1 MTLRHDSDSPRI
13 AIIGAGFSGI
23 GMAMRLQAAGIASFE
38 IFEAASEV
46 GGTWFHNSYP
56 GAACDIASHLYSFS
70 FRRKHDWTKTYAGHE
85 EILEYLKT
93 CMREQDLYAK
103 TRLNT
108 AIETAVYDD
117 DTSCWTLTTAAG
129 EQLEY
134 DVVIFGCGQLNEP
147 QRPSIPGLDEFQGE
161 IFHSARWNHDFDLAG
176 KRVAVI
182 GNGASSA
189 QFVPEIAK
197 SVASLAV
204 FQRTPSW
211 IVPRR
216 DFPYSETQK
225 RRFRKIPGVESL
237 HRLGIFWFNESGFLA
252 FRPGQ
257 KWWGLIQGSDKA
269 EEWQGVALRHLEKQ
283 VADPELRAKL
293 TPHYG
298 IGCKRVLLSNDWYPT
313 LQRDNTELVTDRI
326 TKITADAIETE
337 AGTTGP
343 LDAIILGT
351 GFDST
356 KFMSS
361 VKITGSAGIDLAT
374 AWADGPQAHLG
385 ITVAGFPNLFMLYGP
400 NTNLGHGTIIF
411 MIECQIRYIRTC
423 IKHMRKARLKT
434 LAVDPQAQA
443 DFNRQLQ
450 DDLSKSVWASGC
462 ASWYV
467 TADGKVQNNWSGFM
481 LGYWKRTLRP
491 DFDDF
496 VAVREEGTLA

>member
-1 MTLRHDSDSPRI
+1 MTPRHDSDSPRI

-23 GMAMRLQAAGIASFE
+23 GMAMRLQAAGINSFE

-108 AIETAVYDD
+108 AIETAAYDD
-117 DTSCWTLTTAAG
+117 DTSRWTLTTASG

-147 QRPSIPGLDEFQGE
+147 QRPNIPGLDEFQGE
-161 IFHSARWNHDFDLAG
+161 VFHSARWNHDYDLAG

-269 EEWQGVALRHLEKQ
+269 KEWADVALRHLERQ

-326 TKITADAIETE
+326 TKITADTIETE
-337 AGTTGP
+337 AGSTGHRLRLDEVYVVGQDHRLCWRRSRDCVGRRTAGAPGDHGRGLSQP
-343 LDAIILGT
+343 LHAL
-351 GFDST
+351 
-356 KFMSS
+356 
-361 VKITGSAGIDLAT
+361 
-374 AWADGPQAHLG
+374 WAEHQPWPRHDHLHDRVPDPLHPYVHQTHAEGAPQDVG
-385 ITVAGFPNLFMLYGP
+385 G
-400 NTNLGHGTIIF
+400 
-411 MIECQIRYIRTC
+411 
-423 IKHMRKARLKT
+423 
-434 LAVDPQAQA
+434 
-443 DFNRQLQ
+443 
-450 DDLSKSVWASGC
+450 
-462 ASWYV
+462 
-467 TADGKVQNNWSGFM
+467 
-481 LGYWKRTLRP
+481 
-491 DFDDF
+491 
-496 VAVREEGTLA
+496 

>member
-1 MTLRHDSDSPRI
+1 M
-13 AIIGAGFSGI
+13 
-23 GMAMRLQAAGIASFE
+23 
-38 IFEAASEV
+38 
-46 GGTWFHNSYP
+46 
-56 GAACDIASHLYSFS
+56 
-70 FRRKHDWTKTYAGHE
+70 
-85 EILEYLKT
+85 
-93 CMREQDLYAK
+93 
-103 TRLNT
+103 
-108 AIETAVYDD
+108 YDD
-117 DTSCWTLTTAAG
+117 ETSCWTLTTAAG
-129 EQLEY
+129 EQLAY

-147 QRPSIPGLDEFQGE
+147 QRPNIPGLDEFQGE
-161 IFHSARWNHDFDLAG
+161 VFHSARWNHDYDLVG

-197 SVASLAV
+197 NVASLAV

-269 EEWQGVALRHLEKQ
+269 KEWADVALRHLERQ

-326 TKITADAIETE
+326 TKITADTIETE
-337 AGTTGP
+337 AGSTGP

-361 VKITGSAGIDLAT
+361 VKITGSAGVDLAT

-423 IKHMRKARLKT
+423 IKHMRKARLKM
-434 LAVDPQAQA
+434 LAVDPLAQA

-450 DDLSKSVWASGC
+450 ADLSKSVWASGC

-496 VAVREEGTLA
+496 VAS